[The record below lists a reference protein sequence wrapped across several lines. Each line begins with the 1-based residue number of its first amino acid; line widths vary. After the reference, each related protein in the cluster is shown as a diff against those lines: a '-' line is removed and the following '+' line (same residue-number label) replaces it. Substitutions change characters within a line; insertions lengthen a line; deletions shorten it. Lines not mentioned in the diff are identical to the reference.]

1 MGNIQCRE
9 LSKAFLKSFGV
20 YLTNK
25 DWSNIKN
32 EKTLKGKIISRRIEQ
47 LYPKANKHKINLIK
61 NLVEKASELIQQGN
75 VFAHSVTP
83 EKYQTHI
90 QAYKKSKY

>member
-1 MGNIQCRE
+1 MQRSIKSI
-9 LSKAFLKSFGV
+9 SKIFWCIF
-20 YLTNK
+20 TNK

-32 EKTLKGKIISRRIEQ
+32 DKTLKGKIISRRIEQ

-75 VFAHSVTP
+75 VLAHSVTP

-90 QAYKKSKY
+90 QAYKKSQY